1 MERWNR
7 LCWLGIALLAAVS
20 HAFAPFPRTTSPL
33 LSSTTRPTIQIA
45 FQLKDEEI
53 RPSTSRLVKIIDRFD
68 TLKSAGFVDC
78 GPSSR
83 RPLMMRGPGFKR
95 IAFWLFVGF
104 MYKWYRARYI
114 NKIPVWDRQPQWN
127 MVVTNREQEK
137 ELKAYTCKT
146 CGSTLFIAR
155 NRDWFFEGDTGLGGL
170 GCYSC
175 GAKGKDNFVM
185 DRDRIL
191 EDVGDDD
198 DYFDYERPLDFV
210 TAAERRALLKQAGGD
225 EEAAN
230 QILVDQEAAAAKADA
245 PEGAVDAVIEK
256 TAEETKKEDEAA
268 MNDAKESGGVGGTK
282 ASLDTTG
289 DASSSTGETKPK
301 RKKKKKKKKKAPT
314 VDSTSDS
321 RSELSASGNTKDV
334 VLPSSSTKKPKEKK
348 KVPKPKSTEP
358 EEPPKKADNDD
369 DVWGD
374 LDALGI

>member
-1 MERWNR
+1 
-7 LCWLGIALLAAVS
+7 
-20 HAFAPFPRTTSPL
+20 
-33 LSSTTRPTIQIA
+33 
-45 FQLKDEEI
+45 
-53 RPSTSRLVKIIDRFD
+53 
-68 TLKSAGFVDC
+68 
-78 GPSSR
+78 
-83 RPLMMRGPGFKR
+83 
-95 IAFWLFVGF
+95 

-170 GCYSC
+170 GCYTC

-256 TAEETKKEDEAA
+256 TAEETKKDDEAA
-268 MNDAKESGGVGGTK
+268 MNDAKESGGVGGMK
-282 ASLDTTG
+282 DPLDTMG
-289 DASSSTGETKPK
+289 DASSSTDETKPK
-301 RKKKKKKKKKAPT
+301 RKKKKKKKKKKAPT

-321 RSELSASGNTKDV
+321 RSEVSASGDAKDA
-334 VLPSSSTKKPKEKK
+334 VLPSSSTKKT

-369 DVWGD
+369 DIWGD